1 MRALPIEETWSI
13 QPTVQRSL
21 LGHLDPATLDELL
34 ESATL
39 QQFEVGETL
48 SPEGQLPAMTHLLIA
63 GRARALGDSQS
74 GKPTIQT
81 LGSGTWIGW
90 EPLLRRIP
98 YGSIRAASLEDNV
111 QTLAIPSD
119 RVEAILP
126 LLLPIVESEI
136 SSLEAHDLLDRF
148 LGRLANRSVLPSTKE
163 IMDYLLRSGAIE
175 VRHWFVGDPSPL
187 TPEFLWLVSGG
198 SVQGDQI
205 GRSVLD
211 VEQIRLDDSPVYPIR
226 LMGVNRPTIA
236 AILQTESLPL
246 DPQHTI
252 ATEPEAIKT
261 LSRLEALLQ
270 PPLSIE
276 TPAPSEPPHY
286 PGRTAREETLA
297 EATVV
302 AFWNL
307 TDLLKL
313 PFRHQLLRSRVK
325 GIDQKPDRLE
335 FYSKIAEGFH
345 MNALRIHFSASPGG
359 FRRIQCPALLEL
371 DGKPCILYDVGSEA
385 EGDVL
390 TLAHSAWGVQTLPI
404 EDVLP
409 QLESLDEEGT
419 LVEALVLSRKPGA
432 AVRQFGWK
440 WVLPYVKP
448 EAKSLLLVLIASIF
462 VQVLGLATPLLT
474 QQIID
479 KVIIN
484 GSAGALPAFGILMLS
499 LSVAQSVLDISRNFI
514 FNSVSNRVDVQIA
527 SYTLRHL
534 LRLPLSFFQRYPVGE
549 LSSRISELETIRS
562 FLTSQFLTVI
572 MDVLFSLIYILVM
585 LSYSPLLTLCTLLTI
600 PVILA
605 ITLFGASSVR
615 DLYKQRADKNSALQS
630 YLIETLNGVFTVK
643 AQHREQ
649 FVEATWNDQYLKYLE
664 VSFRSTM
671 TSRVY
676 GSINT
681 LANTLSSLVVL
692 WVGGLLAVQGDLT
705 LGGLIAFRIIA
716 GYVTGPLLRLAQL
729 SDRVQEVQL
738 SINRLADV
746 IDTPE
751 EFSETDAHQ
760 LNLPPV
766 IGKVELK
773 NVSFGFQATGEMQL
787 ADVSLTV
794 KPGRFIGLVG
804 LSGSGKSTLVK
815 LLNRLYV
822 PQKGIIT
829 IDDYDINK
837 VTLDSLRQQ
846 VGMVPQEPLLFDASV
861 RDNIDYEGIY
871 TDAQVIE
878 AAQLAEAHDF
888 IEKLPQ
894 GYATPVGERG
904 SRLSGG
910 QRQRIAIAQVI
921 LQNPRLVILDEAT
934 SALDY
939 ETERRVVA
947 NLMKV
952 FKGKTV
958 FCITHRLANLRQAD
972 QIFYLQS
979 GAIVERGTHAEL
991 MAQRQLY
998 YTLYSQQSKGD

>member
-1 MRALPIEETWSI
+1 MRALPIEELMSI
-13 QPTVQRSL
+13 QPTVQDSL
-21 LGHLDPATLDELL
+21 LGHLDLATLDELL
-34 ESATL
+34 DSATL
-39 QQFEVGETL
+39 QQFETGEVL
-48 SPEGQLPAMTHLLIA
+48 CPEGQLPAMTHILLA

-74 GKPTIQT
+74 EKPTIQT
-81 LGSGTWIGW
+81 LRPGAWIGW

-98 YGSIRAASLEDNV
+98 YGSVRAASLEEDV

-126 LLLPIVESEI
+126 LLLPVLEAEI
-136 SSLEAHDLLDRF
+136 SPLEAYDLLDRF
-148 LGRLANRSVLPSTKE
+148 LGRLANRSVLPSTKD
-163 IMDYLLRSGAIE
+163 IVDYLRRAGAIK

-198 SVQGDQI
+198 SALRDQI
-205 GRSVLD
+205 GRSVLE

-226 LMGVNRPTIA
+226 LMGVERPTIA

-252 ATEPEAIKT
+252 ATELEAIET

-270 PPLSIE
+270 PPSE
-276 TPAPSEPPHY
+276 TPAPTERPHY
-286 PGRTAREETLA
+286 GGRIAREDTPA

-302 AFWNL
+302 AFWNI

-345 MNALRIHFSASPGG
+345 MNALRIYFSASSGG
-359 FRRIQCPALLEL
+359 FRRVQCPALLEL
-371 DGKPCILYDVGSEA
+371 NGKPCVLYDVGSEA
-385 EGDVL
+385 EGDLL
-390 TLAHSAWGVQTLPI
+390 TLAHPEWGVQILSI

-419 LVEALVLSRKPGA
+419 LVEALALSRKPGA

-440 WVLPYVKP
+440 WVLPYIKP
-448 EAKSLLLVLIASIF
+448 EGKSLLLVLIASIF

-499 LSVAQSVLDISRNFI
+499 LSVAQSVLDISRSFI
-514 FNSVSNRVDVQIA
+514 LNSVSNRVDVQIA

-534 LRLPLSFFQRYPVGE
+534 LRLPLAFFQRYPVGE

-585 LSYSPLLTLCTLLTI
+585 LSYSPILTLCTLLTI
-600 PVILA
+600 PVILV

-615 DLYKQRADKNSALQS
+615 NLYKQRADTNSVLQS

-649 FVEATWNDQYLKYLE
+649 FVEATWNDQYLKYLN

-676 GSINT
+676 GAINT

-729 SDRVQEVQL
+729 SERVQEVQL

-773 NVSFGFQATGEMQL
+773 NVSFGFQTTGEMQL
-787 ADVSLTV
+787 AHVSLTV
-794 KPGRFIGLVG
+794 EPGQFVGLVG

-822 PQKGIIT
+822 PQKGVIT

-846 VGMVPQEPLLFDASV
+846 VGMVPQEPLLFDASI

-878 AAQLAEAHDF
+878 AAQLAEVHDF
-888 IEKLPQ
+888 IANLPQ

-979 GAIVERGTHAEL
+979 GAIVERGTHAKL

>member
-1 MRALPIEETWSI
+1 MRALPIEEPTVI
-13 QPTVQRSL
+13 QPAVQDSL
-21 LGHLDPATLDELL
+21 LRHLDPTTLDELL
-34 ESATL
+34 GSATL
-39 QQFEVGETL
+39 QTFEVGETL
-48 SPEGQLPAMTHLLIA
+48 SPEGQLPAMTHILLT

-81 LGSGTWIGW
+81 LQPGTCIGW
-90 EPLLRRIP
+90 EPLLRRVP
-98 YGSIRAASLEDNV
+98 YGSVRAASLEEDV

-119 RVEAILP
+119 RIEAILP
-126 LLLPIVESEI
+126 LLLPILEAEI
-136 SSLEAHDLLDRF
+136 SLLEVYDLLDRF
-148 LGRLANRSVLPSTKE
+148 LGRLANRSVLPSTKDLA
-163 IMDYLLRSGAIE
+163 DYLLRVKAIK
-175 VRHWFVGDPSPL
+175 VCHWFVGDPSPL
-187 TPEFLWLVSGG
+187 APEFLWLVSGG
-198 SVQGDQI
+198 SVRGDQI

-211 VEQIRLDDSPVYPIR
+211 VEQIRLDDSLIYPIR
-226 LMGVNRPTIA
+226 LVGVDRPTIA
-236 AILQTESLPL
+236 VILQTESLPL

-252 ATEPEAIKT
+252 ATEPEAIQT

-270 PPLSIE
+270 PPSTEIPL
-276 TPAPSEPPHY
+276 PSESPHY
-286 PGRTAREETLA
+286 PGRTAREDTLA

-325 GIDQKPDRLE
+325 GIDQKPDRLD

-345 MNALRIHFSASPGG
+345 MDALQIHFSASPGG

-390 TLAHSAWGVQTLPI
+390 TLAHPAWGVQTLPI

-409 QLESLDEEGT
+409 QLESLDQDGT
-419 LVEALVLSRKPGA
+419 LVEALVFSRKPGA

-448 EAKSLLLVLIASIF
+448 EAKSLLLVLVASIF

-499 LSVAQSVLDISRNFI
+499 LSIAQSVLDISRNFI

-572 MDVLFSLIYILVM
+572 MDVLFSLIYIVVM
-585 LSYSPLLTLCTLLTI
+585 LSYSPILTLCTLLTI

-729 SDRVQEVQL
+729 SERVQEVQL

-746 IDTPE
+746 IDTTE

-760 LNLPPV
+760 LSLPPV

-773 NVSFGFQATGEMQL
+773 NVSFGFQSTGEMQL
-787 ADVSLTV
+787 SDVSLTV
-794 KPGRFIGLVG
+794 EPGQFVGLVG

-822 PQKGIIT
+822 PQKGVIT

-979 GAIVERGTHAEL
+979 GAIVERGTHVEL